1 MVSKKENRSI
11 FIDKEA
17 IATLSMVKEGLLS
30 PIDKLMNQ
38 STANKVDI
46 TQEYKGASFPFSF
59 ILAPSGKNNHQV
71 LKSATKGE
79 ILNIICTQT
88 RRKVGEIIVNST
100 FTIDPIK
107 RAKNIF
113 ATYDLDHP
121 GIKDVLLRLG
131 TIAVEGEYEV
141 DFVDIKET
149 LVSLNE
155 KIKSTNANKVTA
167 MMIAAKPLH
176 RAHERVIRLALERS
190 DLLVLF
196 LLKPYKKDLF
206 SYELRKKTV
215 DEFIQK
221 YLPNGKVIVVP
232 FENTYLFGGNN
243 ETILNAIVAQNYG
256 CNSIILGENHAGLG
270 LYYENSVTKSIFDR
284 TKGIKLDV
292 DIVKEY
298 VYCNECTTMVSNESC
313 PHGDHHHIHYR
324 ADSISELLKTGII
337 PPAVLVRKEV
347 SSIILSDI
355 FPQRFKNLQAL
366 YNDILPLSGVVEE
379 HSEREFYSELIKLYQ
394 TTSLT

>member
-1 MVSKKENRSI
+1 
-11 FIDKEA
+11 
-17 IATLSMVKEGLLS
+17 
-30 PIDKLMNQ
+30 
-38 STANKVDI
+38 
-46 TQEYKGASFPFSF
+46 
-59 ILAPSGKNNHQV
+59 
-71 LKSATKGE
+71 
-79 ILNIICTQT
+79 
-88 RRKVGEIIVNST
+88 
-100 FTIDPIK
+100 
-107 RAKNIF
+107 
-113 ATYDLDHP
+113 
-121 GIKDVLLRLG
+121 
-131 TIAVEGEYEV
+131 
-141 DFVDIKET
+141 
-149 LVSLNE
+149 
-155 KIKSTNANKVTA
+155 

-256 CNSIILGENHAGLG
+256 CNSIFLGENHAGLG

-324 ADSISELLKTGII
+324 TDSISELLKTGII

-366 YNDILPLSGVVEE
+366 YNDILPLSGVIEE

-394 TTSLT
+394 TTS